1 MKKNLFRFFF
11 IPSKENKFRPFLLKR
26 GTLTFYI
33 ILTAISFLFLSPFC
47 TTKFSSW
54 LADLSQELIILEVN
68 PDREIAGLSLLRPN
82 EKLTEAAQLKAEDM
96 ITRDYFSHVGPDGE
110 PPWVWFERVDYNY
123 ATAGENLAIDFYD
136 PAALEKAWLASPA
149 HRKNIMNE
157 YFTDIGIGVADGEM
171 NGRKTIVVVMF
182 LGREITP
189 TLEKILSGKII
200 PQGIIEL
207 EPEEKK
213 QSSLVVTPEGVLAA
227 VSPQEP
233 VVTKTVAE
241 EKLDEENF
249 ITLRTAGEE
258 DNFVGSTPIIS
269 YSKSFILGGGPR
281 VIRTVLTIFF
291 SLLLVLVLTAV
302 ILRKLN
308 YPFAISR
315 ILTFT
320 SLLLLLWLPEI
331 IL

>member
-1 MKKNLFRFFF
+1 MEKNLFRFFF
-11 IPSKENKFRPFLLKR
+11 IPSKENKFRPFLLGR
-26 GTLTFYI
+26 GAITFYI
-33 ILTAISFLFLSPFC
+33 ILTAISFLLFSPFC
-47 TTKFSSW
+47 TTRFSSW
-54 LADLSQELIILEVN
+54 LADLSQELIISEVN
-68 PDREIAGLSLLRPN
+68 PDREIAGLSLLQPN

-96 ITRDYFSHVGPDGE
+96 ITRDYFSHVGPEGE
-110 PPWVWFERVDYNY
+110 PPWVWLERIGYNY

-136 PAALEKAWLASPA
+136 PSALEKAWLASPA

-171 NGRKTIVVVMF
+171 DGKSTIVVVMF

-189 TLEKILSGKII
+189 ALQDILDEKTI
-200 PQGIIEL
+200 PEGIINP
-207 EPEEKK
+207 EPEEKED
-213 QSSLVVTPEGVLAA
+213 SLVVTPKEVLA
-227 VSPQEP
+227 VTSPQEP

-241 EKLDEENF
+241 EKLDEENL
-249 ITLRTAGEE
+249 ITLRAVGDE
-258 DNFVGSTPIIS
+258 DNFVGSTPIVS
-269 YSKSFILGGGPR
+269 YSKSFILGGGPS

-291 SLLLVLVLTAV
+291 SFLLTLVLGAV

-315 ILTFT
+315 ILTFI